1 MTYRVV
7 ILPRAERDIQSA
19 ARYISA
25 VGGEGSARLPV
36 LRETAPRRTSPS
48 RFEPDRQVRPDDDVD
63 LGCGGFKRDG
73 LLAEPSAAD
82 HSMAAK
88 AKPDVVGGFRSPD
101 TSRASFGWYES
112 SWDSRTF
119 GLRSSWL
126 AHRYK
131 GVFMNQSWDCHSLID
146 FQSNSSE
153 LLAQLKQTRQPVV
166 LTVDGQPEFVVQDTA
181 SYQKLLDQAE
191 RLATIEAIREGL
203 ASIERGEGRPA
214 DEFFDELK
222 AELMAKGDA

>member
-1 MTYRVV
+1 
-7 ILPRAERDIQSA
+7 
-19 ARYISA
+19 
-25 VGGEGSARLPV
+25 
-36 LRETAPRRTSPS
+36 
-48 RFEPDRQVRPDDDVD
+48 
-63 LGCGGFKRDG
+63 
-73 LLAEPSAAD
+73 
-82 HSMAAK
+82 
-88 AKPDVVGGFRSPD
+88 
-101 TSRASFGWYES
+101 
-112 SWDSRTF
+112 
-119 GLRSSWL
+119 
-126 AHRYK
+126 
-131 GVFMNQSWDCHSLID
+131 MNQSWDCHSLID